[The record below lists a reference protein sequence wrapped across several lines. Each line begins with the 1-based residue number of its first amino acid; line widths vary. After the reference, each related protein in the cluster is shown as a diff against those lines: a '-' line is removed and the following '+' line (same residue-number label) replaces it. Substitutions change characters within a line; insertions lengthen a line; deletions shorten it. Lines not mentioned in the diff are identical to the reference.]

1 VAWLQT
7 ESSEAAHLNAE
18 EPFWP
23 NRRQPSLLPAVSDR
37 PLSGSSSSLQK
48 ATQHKISLIRSHFIH
63 QFLQQR
69 DPDAKAFHSKFYHF
83 TSNFKEFNDNSFQAF
98 ASGRLFFKEKG

>member
-18 EPFWP
+18 GPSWP
-23 NRRQPSLLPAVSDR
+23 NRRQPSLLPAASDR

-48 ATQHKISLIRSHFIH
+48 ATQHKISLIRSHFTH
-63 QFLQQR
+63 QWLQQH
-69 DPDAKAFHSKFYHF
+69 DPDAKAFHSNFIIYSTSIFKKFNGY
-83 TSNFKEFNDNSFQAF
+83 SFQAF
-98 ASGRLFFKEKG
+98 ASGRLF